1 MCCASIHLLIG
12 ALFVFAVENE
22 ATTTSM
28 ISSTEITTAP
38 VSMAVDTTTLFYK
51 TSNDFPDNITTPNS
65 TVALSN
71 MADGNTTSDGQ
82 SDSPTPPPPEHPQT
96 NNYTTDKP
104 QSSTKTMIKG
114 TTSRTTTT
122 PAKKP
127 RATNNGSALY
137 IIILIVV
144 VLCLSGIV
152 VYCCLQ
158 KNSRK
163 YAVDLHPKQDAQ
175 IPLST
180 VDIDVIDTTSVKDIQ
195 TFTPVESTVP
205 LQDPAPV
212 KEAEKP
218 EGGKESADVKQE
230 NPQNLSSTQAT
241 VNTKDKTDGLAIVD
255 LTDGELTT
263 STKTSMESL
272 DDVLNENNSNNTG
285 AEVNG
290 NGHEFTEISIDTLPL
305 K

>member
-22 ATTTSM
+22 ATTM

-38 VSMAVDTTTLFYK
+38 VSMAIDNTTLFYK
-51 TSNDFPDNITTPNS
+51 TSNDFPDNFTTLNS

-71 MADGNTTSDGQ
+71 MTDGNTTSDGQ
-82 SDSPTPPPPEHPQT
+82 SESPTPAPPEHPQT

-104 QSSTKTMIKG
+104 QSSTKNMIKD
-114 TTSRTTTT
+114 TTSKRTTT
-122 PAKKP
+122 PAQKP
-127 RATNNGSALY
+127 RGTNNGSALY
-137 IIILIVV
+137 IIILIIV

-180 VDIDVIDTTSVKDIQ
+180 VDIDVLDTTSVKDIQ

-205 LQDPAPV
+205 LKDPAPV

-230 NPQNLSSTQAT
+230 NQQNLSSTQAT
-241 VNTKDKTDGLAIVD
+241 VNTKDETDRLAIVD
-255 LTDGELTT
+255 LTDGDLTI

-272 DDVLNENNSNNTG
+272 DVLDENNSNNTG

-290 NGHEFTEISIDTLPL
+290 NRHEFTEISIDILPL

>member
-22 ATTTSM
+22 ATTT
-28 ISSTEITTAP
+28 ISSTKIITAP
-38 VSMAVDTTTLFYK
+38 VSMSVDNTTLINK
-51 TSNDFPDNITTPNS
+51 TPEGFLDNFTTPNS
-65 TVALSN
+65 TVDLSN
-71 MADGNTTSDGQ
+71 TTDGNTTSDGQ
-82 SDSPTPPPPEHPQT
+82 SESPTPPPSEHPQT
-96 NNYTTDKP
+96 KYYTTEKP
-104 QSSTKTMIKG
+104 LKTVAQSSTKNMIKS
-114 TTSRTTTT
+114 TTSKKTTTQGQ
-122 PAKKP
+122 
-127 RATNNGSALY
+127 NNGKNNLAIAY
-137 IIILIVV
+137 TVILLIV

-163 YAVDLHPKQDAQ
+163 YSVDLHPKQDAQ

-180 VDIDVIDTTSVKDIQ
+180 MDIEVFDTTSVKDIQ
-195 TFTPVESTVP
+195 TFTPVESTEP
-205 LQDPAPV
+205 LKDPAPV

-230 NPQNLSSTQAT
+230 IQQNLSSTQAT
-241 VNTKDKTDGLAIVD
+241 VNTKDQTDGLAAVD
-255 LTDGELTT
+255 LTDGELTI

-272 DDVLNENNSNNTG
+272 DDVLNENNCNNTG

-290 NGHEFTEISIDTLPL
+290 NGHEFTKISIDI
-305 K
+305 